1 MTENECLEKLRRG
14 GKHRAEAIAHLYR
27 EHARGFL
34 GYFVKHRVPRERAE
48 ELVQEVFIKVVR
60 HCESFRGDTR
70 FDSWMWAIVRNE
82 LMDHFRRQRP
92 EEAME
97 EEDLEK
103 AAEAAAMVEMPAD
116 PGPGLE
122 DCVQKAYAAFARAYA
137 DRAEMLARV
146 AFDGWS
152 IEDVAAA
159 LKRTSGA
166 TREYLSQCRKKLK
179 MFLEPCREFL
189 EAS

>member
-14 GKHRAEAIAHLYR
+14 GKARAEAISYLYR
-27 EHARGFL
+27 EHARRFL
-34 GYFVKHRVPRERAE
+34 GYFMKHRVPRERAE
-48 ELVQEVFIKVVR
+48 ELVQEVFVKIVR
-60 HCESFRGDTR
+60 YCENFRGETR

-82 LMDHFRRQRP
+82 LMDHFRRQKP
-92 EEAME
+92 EEATE
-97 EEDLEK
+97 EEDLERL
-103 AAEAAAMVEMPAD
+103 AEEAMLVEIPSD
-116 PGPGLE
+116 PGAGLE
-122 DCVQKAYAAFARAYA
+122 DCVQKAYAAFAKAYA

-146 AFDGWS
+146 VFDGWS
-152 IEDVAAA
+152 IDDVAAA

-179 MFLEPCREFL
+179 QFLEPCREYL